1 MNNLINNNLPGNN
14 FMNNIPNMIGNNL
27 SPNMPSMPTNFMSC
41 NPNNNQTQTHNSIP
55 QVQEPNIIIQDSN
68 INNGARE
75 EKKNEKIS
83 IVNPFLD
90 FNLGNIVKGLGII
103 FLLISA
109 SFLGESLGCQIQ
121 KILANNIYAKHLLIF
136 ISIYFSIDMFSNK
149 SRNPLLDIR
158 DTAIIWILFLFFTKM
173 HLSMTVAALCML
185 IIARIVSKY
194 EQYLIDNNKSVD
206 NIKQI
211 KNSFLVIT
219 VILIIIGFSLYSV
232 KQYRDHYE
240 NFSIV
245 KLLLGVV
252 KCGYLDEL

>member
-14 FMNNIPNMIGNNL
+14 FTNNMPNMIGNNL
-27 SPNMPSMPTNFMSC
+27 SPNMPSMPTNFMSG

-68 INNGARE
+68 INNGTRE

-158 DTAIIWILFLFFTKM
+158 DTAIIWILFLFFTIFGA
-173 HLSMTVAALCML
+173 SGRPA
-185 IIARIVSKY
+185 
-194 EQYLIDNNKSVD
+194 
-206 NIKQI
+206 
-211 KNSFLVIT
+211 
-219 VILIIIGFSLYSV
+219 VILQGG
-232 KQYRDHYE
+232 R
-240 NFSIV
+240 
-245 KLLLGVV
+245 LGPPWTSA
-252 KCGYLDEL
+252 